1 MTILESMKTSPLPVN
16 SPHAT
21 GFFIQALIIIM
32 SLLLST
38 QTSASQPFNIKPHEA
53 PDACNA
59 SIAQVRITVNN
70 VGAGGVLNVE
80 LYDDPEHF
88 LFKEGRKRKVRIPA
102 AAGQQIVCMNLEQPG
117 TYAVAVYHDIDGNR
131 KLKKQWNMLPR
142 EPFGLSNNPGQQFGF
157 PKFSDAA
164 FTTGR
169 LGADIVIDLK
179 SPNH

>member
-1 MTILESMKTSPLPVN
+1 M
-16 SPHAT
+16 H
-21 GFFIQALIIIM
+21 ALIFIM
-32 SLLLST
+32 SLLFFT
-38 QTSASQPFNIKPHEA
+38 QASASQPLTIKPHEA
-53 PDACNA
+53 PDVCNA

-117 TYAVAVYHDIDGNR
+117 TYAVAVYHDIDGDR
-131 KLKKQWNMLPR
+131 KLRKHWNLMPR

-157 PKFSDAA
+157 PKFSDSA
-164 FTTGR
+164 FTHIYSKKGVNARFAFRRQKGSRQSDESRTVRHLRSSGLSR
-169 LGADIVIDLK
+169 
-179 SPNH
+179 

>member
-1 MTILESMKTSPLPVN
+1 MTILEPMKTSPLPVN
-16 SPHAT
+16 SSHTT

-59 SIAQVRITVNN
+59 GIAQVRITVNN

-102 AAGQQIVCMNLEQPG
+102 AEGQQIVCMNLEQPG
-117 TYAVAVYHDIDGNR
+117 TYAVAAYHDIDGDR

-142 EPFGLSNNPGQQFGF
+142 EPFGLSNNSGQQFGF

-164 FTTGR
+164 FTTGS

-179 SPNH
+179 KP

>member
-1 MTILESMKTSPLPVN
+1 MTILDPMKTAPLLVN
-16 SPHAT
+16 SSQPT
-21 GFFIQALIIIM
+21 GFFIQALIFIM
-32 SLLLST
+32 SLLFLT
-38 QTSASQPFNIKPHEA
+38 QAGASQPLTIKPHEA

-88 LFKEGRKRKVRIPA
+88 LFKAGRKRKVRIPA
-102 AAGQQIVCMNLEQPG
+102 AEGQQTVCMNLEQPG
-117 TYAVAVYHDIDGNR
+117 TYAVAAYHDIDGDR
-131 KLKKQWNMLPR
+131 KLKKHWNLLPR

-164 FTTGR
+164 FTTCS
-169 LGADIVIDLK
+169 LCADIGIDLK
-179 SPNH
+179 KP